1 MRYILTDITSG
12 ATLGNSTMPCQG
24 NENACPLRS
33 QDLGMSKP
41 RVEVDLQLPFG
52 LKATRLD
59 LRAVRLLELI
69 EAHGSMTHAATALGI
84 SYRTAWILV
93 DKLQQCGLHWSTQS
107 VEGISTA
114 VASLHP

>member
-1 MRYILTDITSG
+1 
-12 ATLGNSTMPCQG
+12 
-24 NENACPLRS
+24 
-33 QDLGMSKP
+33 MSKP

-93 DKLQQCGLHWSTQS
+93 DKLQQCGLPLVSAIRGGNINGSRLTPVGHALVDQFRS
-107 VEGISTA
+107 VERELRTFLARVNEGAIDN
-114 VASLHP
+114 

>member
-1 MRYILTDITSG
+1 MRYILTDITSS

-33 QDLGMSKP
+33 QDPGMSKP

-93 DKLQQCGLHWSTQS
+93 DKLQQCGLHWSAQS

>member
-1 MRYILTDITSG
+1 
-12 ATLGNSTMPCQG
+12 
-24 NENACPLRS
+24 
-33 QDLGMSKP
+33 MSKP

-93 DKLQQCGLHWSTQS
+93 DKLQQCGHGPLVSAIRGGNINDSRLTPVGHALVDQFRS
-107 VEGISTA
+107 VERELRTFLARVNEGAIDN
-114 VASLHP
+114 